1 MVELMAEAKYL
12 KQRQSLV
19 LQIERLKIAEK
30 MARQKHEFRYLK
42 SHVTKS

>member
-1 MVELMAEAKYL
+1 MAEAKYM

-19 LQIERLKIAEK
+19 FQIERLKIAEK
-30 MARQKHEFRYLK
+30 MARQKDEFRYLK